1 MWHSLDVCVCMWR
14 TTYLRV
20 RVFPSWPLP
29 FHIILFWSPA
39 PYIHL
44 WFTLV
49 SVTENHIHYPV
60 TSCALWWY
68 SMIPESTLSFIP
80 HAKSAFLLYI
90 HTFFFPLLSTS
101 ILSVCICFSSFC
113 DGCAGA
119 NMKDIKLWCMLLK
132 HCIRSETC
140 VCGDVCFEG
149 QPRIQIACIVFVSF
163 SFFQLNYGNVRVEKW
178 HRVFMFI
185 LSTRVSSVEGIV
197 EYESNIHL
205 WFSKVVRWWWVW
217 TIMS

>member
-90 HTFFFPLLSTS
+90 HTFFFSAAFYFYSLCVHLLLLILRWVRGSEHERYQVMMYALEALHTVRDVRLRGCLLWRAASNPNCMYS
-101 ILSVCICFSSFC
+101 ICIIFVLS
-113 DGCAGA
+113 
-119 NMKDIKLWCMLLK
+119 IKLWECASGEMTQSIYV
-132 HCIRSETC
+132 HFVYSCIF
-140 VCGDVCFEG
+140 CGGD
-149 QPRIQIACIVFVSF
+149 S
-163 SFFQLNYGNVRVEKW
+163 RVWE
-178 HRVFMFI
+178 
-185 LSTRVSSVEGIV
+185 
-197 EYESNIHL
+197 
-205 WFSKVVRWWWVW
+205 
-217 TIMS
+217 